1 MTTMSNTPQ
10 MDPVLVHAYAD
21 NELDTTS
28 ALGVARE
35 IEASPALR
43 AELARTEAL
52 RAALREHAAPEELPV
67 HLRAKIDSTLGLT
80 KAGSHPTWRALAASV
95 VLALAIGSASTWF
108 VTQQPPD
115 DRTTTALVDSHVR
128 ALMAAQPADVMS
140 SERHTVKPWFAG
152 RIPVSPV
159 VVDLTS
165 DGFPLIGG
173 RVDVIATAPTPTLVY
188 GRRKHVISV
197 FATPN
202 ADGTEGGVRTLPQ
215 INGYSVVTWHRGDTS
230 YWAVS
235 DLNAGELQLFAQKFK
250 AAS

>member
-1 MTTMSNTPQ
+1 MTITSNTP

-21 NELDTTS
+21 NELDATS
-28 ALGVARE
+28 ALGAARE
-35 IEASPALR
+35 IESSPALK
-43 AELARTEAL
+43 AELDRTEAL
-52 RAALREHAAPEELPV
+52 RAAIREHVAPEELPIN
-67 HLRAKIDSTLGLT
+67 LRTKIESSLGLT
-80 KAGSHPTWRALAASV
+80 KPGNHPTWRALAASV

-108 VTQQPPD
+108 VTQQPPG
-115 DRTTTALVDSHVR
+115 DRTTTALVDSHIR

-152 RIPVSPV
+152 RLPVSPV
-159 VVDLTS
+159 VVDLTA

-188 GRRKHVISV
+188 GRRKHIISV
-197 FATPN
+197 FATPD
-202 ADGTEGGVRTLPQ
+202 ADGGKDAVRTV
-215 INGYSVVTWHRGDTS
+215 NGYNVVTWRSGGQS

-235 DLNAGELQLFAQKFK
+235 DLNAAELQQFAQKFQ